1 MDIAT
6 LKTYIKT
13 RKIPNYLIFTGDE
26 WKVQEIYIQ
35 QIARVL
41 GRDAV
46 RIDNVTDI
54 YGKLKNRSFVQKPV
68 VYVVRDDKEL
78 MQNEKLQEQIET
90 VLADNVLIHLVTN
103 IDKRTRFYKSFN
115 ASICDFERL
124 SNTLLTK
131 YTAKEISLSKAN
143 IQRLIEICEHDYG
156 RILLEIDKI
165 KMYVQSDRPLFG
177 HNKNAS
183 EEDCAFE
190 MLVKNGTIHVPAQDS
205 VFEFVDAVLNRTCNN
220 LFELLQECYDSGEAT
235 MVILTVLYNNAK
247 AVLQV
252 QSYEGSN
259 LSKATGLTGWQI
271 KNAKPHVNKYTDEE
285 LMDMLKL
292 IQRCEYG
299 IKTGQIEEQFVM
311 QYILVR
317 VI

>member
-1 MDIAT
+1 MDITA
-6 LKTYIKT
+6 LKSYIKT
-13 RKIPNYLIFTGDE
+13 KKIPSYLIFAGDE

-35 QIARVL
+35 QIAKAL
-41 GRDAV
+41 GREVV
-46 RIDNVTDI
+46 RIDNITDI
-54 YGKLKNRSFVQKPV
+54 YGKLKNRSFIQKPV

-78 MQNEKLQEQIET
+78 MQNEKLQGQIET
-90 VLADNVLIHLVTN
+90 VLADNILIHIVTN

-124 SNTLLTK
+124 SDTLLTK
-131 YTAKEISLSKAN
+131 YIAKEINLSKAN

-156 RILLEIDKI
+156 RILLEINKI
-165 KMYVQSDRPLFG
+165 KVYMFSAEVIDGYDMD
-177 HNKNAS
+177 AD
-183 EEDCAFE
+183 EAFE
-190 MLVKNGTIHVPAQDS
+190 ILLEDGTIHVPARDS
-205 VFEFVDAVLNRTCNN
+205 IFEFVDAVLNRQCNN

-235 MVILTVLYNNAK
+235 MVMLTVLYNNAK

-271 KNAKPHVNKYTDEE
+271 KNAKPHVNKYSDEE

-292 IQRCEYG
+292 IQKCESG
-299 IKTGQIEEQFVM
+299 IKTGLMEEQFVM